1 MTDFS
6 NNTIDTLQLPQYE
19 DAELTPIHPLYMNVI
34 WVNIAITYIIMAL
47 AAGAVFY
54 FIEETREFWLHSV
67 IGYAVLLVF
76 TIIIQVI
83 NYRNKGFA
91 FREHDVIYRSGAI
104 SLTTTIIPYSRVQ
117 HVAEHEGVVSRWLG
131 LSSIEV
137 FTAGGTGSDIR
148 IPGLEKIHAL
158 AVKQLLV
165 GKIEKDIQDKEE
177 VDLYTQ
183 ATESLRNDEPNHHAD
198 EA

>member
-6 NNTIDTLQLPQYE
+6 NNTIDTLQLPQYQ
-19 DAELTPIHPLYMNVI
+19 DAELTPIHPLYMNVV
-34 WVNIAITYIIMAL
+34 WVNIAIVYLIMAA
-47 AAGAVFY
+47 AAGAAFY
-54 FIEETREFWLHSV
+54 FIEESRQFWIHTAIAYTIFL
-67 IGYAVLLVF
+67 VL

-83 NYRNKGFA
+83 SYRNKGFA

-104 SLTTTIIPYSRVQ
+104 SITTAIIPYNRIQ

-137 FTAGGTGSDIR
+137 FTAGGNSSDIT
-148 IPGLEKIHAL
+148 IPGLEKTHAL
-158 AVKQLLV
+158 AVKRLLV
-165 GKIEKDIQDKEE
+165 SKVEKENNTADT
-177 VDLYTQ
+177 DLYTK
-183 ATESLRNDEPNHHAD
+183 AMDSLNEEEHNPLQD

>member
-6 NNTIDTLQLPQYE
+6 NSTIDTLQLPQYE
-19 DAELTPIHPLYMNVI
+19 DAELMPIHPSYMNVI
-34 WVNIAITYIIMAL
+34 WVNIAITYIIVAL
-47 AAGAVFY
+47 AAGAAFY

-67 IGYAVLLVF
+67 IGYGVLLVL

-131 LSSIEV
+131 LSSIEI

-148 IPGLEKIHAL
+148 IPGLEKVHAL

-165 GKIEKDIQDKEE
+165 GKIEKDTEEKEE
-177 VDLYTQ
+177 ADLYTQ
-183 ATESLRNDEPNHHAD
+183 ATESLHNDEPNHHAD